1 MVSGYCRL
9 GCLMMLSLWCYDYML
24 QLVLVVS
31 FAPVSCVL
39 SVMLSVCVIDVAF
52 WYWQQRPSNVRWNTP
67 MLSVEPWKVEH
78 IKSTMT
84 CHEEKIETGRWQLP
98 TKTCVQ
104 CTVKDQ
110 SYCNWIASKCAHD
123 VEAWRM
129 TICHLWRSRWVDRYH
144 TILLHE

>member
-1 MVSGYCRL
+1 
-9 GCLMMLSLWCYDYML
+9 
-24 QLVLVVS
+24 
-31 FAPVSCVL
+31 
-39 SVMLSVCVIDVAF
+39 
-52 WYWQQRPSNVRWNTP
+52 

-98 TKTCVQ
+98 TKTYVQ

-123 VEAWRM
+123 VEA
-129 TICHLWRSRWVDRYH
+129 
-144 TILLHE
+144 